1 MDTNIINE
9 IIVERKAEQGGLI
22 SILETIQ
29 AKYGYLSRESLE
41 QVSESTGRSL
51 VDVYGVATFYKS
63 FSLEPRGK
71 HHVSACLGTA
81 CHVRGGPTIVEA
93 FERELGVAAGKTTK
107 DGEFSLETVNCL
119 GACALG
125 PIVVIDGQYF
135 SNVRPEKIGRIVKNV
150 RKGKGK
156 LESEKDPRV
165 FPLEVSCPRCN
176 HDLMDRGHEIEGKP
190 SIRVTI
196 SFERKHGWIRL
207 SSLYGSFEIESEY
220 PVPEAAVVNIFCP
233 HCHGDLNGV
242 PACAE
247 CAAPMVAMVVKRGG
261 MLQIC
266 SRRGC
271 RGHMLDLNGINL

>member
-1 MDTNIINE
+1 METSIINE
-9 IIVERKAEQGGLI
+9 IILDRKDEQGGLI
-22 SILETIQ
+22 SILENIQ
-29 AKYGYLSRESLE
+29 AKYGYLSRKALE

-81 CHVRGGPTIVEA
+81 CHVRGGPAIAEA
-93 FERELGVAAGKTTK
+93 FERELGVKTGETTG

-135 SNVRPEKIGRIVKNV
+135 SNVKPEKVSRIVKDV
-150 RKGKGK
+150 RKGMAK
-156 LESEKDPRV
+156 LDAAKDLRV

-176 HDLMDRGHEIEGKP
+176 HDLMDRSHEIEGNP

-196 SFERKHGWIRL
+196 SF
-207 SSLYGSFEIESEY
+207 
-220 PVPEAAVVNIFCP
+220 
-233 HCHGDLNGV
+233 
-242 PACAE
+242 
-247 CAAPMVAMVVKRGG
+247 
-261 MLQIC
+261 
-266 SRRGC
+266 
-271 RGHMLDLNGINL
+271 